1 MIWKA
6 GLLFMAEITRDDLFG
21 RSIIE
26 FVQKFKIQ
34 KVLEI
39 GSWDGTGSTSC
50 FIEAMLPFDDKSLS
64 CLEIN
69 KDRFV
74 DLVKNTKKHEWIKC
88 YNESSISYKSLLYKD
103 FDNIW
108 DSPFNGL
115 PREYNPK
122 HIVKGWFEDDVI
134 KLKQVDAGFLE
145 RDNSFFDGVLID
157 GSEFTGLSEFELLK
171 NRVNYLFLDD
181 VFHAFKTREV
191 ADILLRD
198 SGWECL
204 GYSQNTR
211 NGFMIFKRKNLI
223 NA

>member
-1 MIWKA
+1 
-6 GLLFMAEITRDDLFG
+6 MAEITRDDLLG

-103 FDNIW
+103 FDIYGIHHST
-108 DSPFNGL
+108 DC
-115 PREYNPK
+115 
-122 HIVKGWFEDDVI
+122 
-134 KLKQVDAGFLE
+134 LE
-145 RDNSFFDGVLID
+145 N
-157 GSEFTGLSEFELLK
+157 T
-171 NRVNYLFLDD
+171 
-181 VFHAFKTREV
+181 T
-191 ADILLRD
+191 
-198 SGWECL
+198 
-204 GYSQNTR
+204 QNT
-211 NGFMIFKRKNLI
+211 
-223 NA
+223 